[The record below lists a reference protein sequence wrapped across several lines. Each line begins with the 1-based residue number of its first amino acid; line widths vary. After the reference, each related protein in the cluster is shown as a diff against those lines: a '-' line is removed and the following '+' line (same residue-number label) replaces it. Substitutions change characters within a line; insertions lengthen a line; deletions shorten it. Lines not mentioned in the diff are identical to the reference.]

1 MGFAKFLP
9 SLAFAI
15 NKLIIRDLARFA
27 KAVKAKIKHK
37 ETRVRARADD
47 FSLRKEIDFLTFEIE
62 NSTFGVEFSN
72 TEVVVLF
79 LLIIRR
85 STAYDK
91 IRKFLYTNSH
101 YPQILLTHRIV
112 AVWENGVLS
121 ERWLLADNRIKSVS
135 VLKMQDFYHKIYAN
149 CRKK

>member
-15 NKLIIRDLARFA
+15 NRLIIRNLTYFA

-37 ETRVRARADD
+37 GTRVRARADD

-62 NSTFGVEFSN
+62 NSTPKVEFSD

-79 LLIIRR
+79 LPIIRR
-85 STAYDK
+85 PTAYDK
-91 IRKFLYTNSH
+91 IRKYLLYKQPLPSNLIDSSDSGC
-101 YPQILLTHRIV
+101 LGKWC
-112 AVWENGVLS
+112 A
-121 ERWLLADNRIKSVS
+121 
-135 VLKMQDFYHKIYAN
+135 
-149 CRKK
+149 